1 MSAGIEADETAFL
14 FGSINSKVRR
24 YIMKVKTNIKAGM
37 RKSGSDTS
45 NNHSQTA
52 ARSLKVKTNVKAGLI
67 IVVC

>member
-1 MSAGIEADETAFL
+1 
-14 FGSINSKVRR
+14 
-24 YIMKVKTNIKAGM
+24 MKVKTNIKAGM
-37 RKSGSDTS
+37 RKSGGDPS